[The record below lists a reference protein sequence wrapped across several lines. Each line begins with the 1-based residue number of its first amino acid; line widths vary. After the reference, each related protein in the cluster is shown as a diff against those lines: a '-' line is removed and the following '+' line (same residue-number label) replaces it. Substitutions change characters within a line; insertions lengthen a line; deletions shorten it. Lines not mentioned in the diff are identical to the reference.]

1 MGPAGHRARCDLVL
15 LGAAPAPRRTPSAA
29 GVVSYGPLGSLLT
42 WSRPSPLFS
51 CKVYL
56 LLDEPFNLLVPLP
69 LFLSGE
75 SAAGVVGLAELEDN
89 VLCGGL

>member
-1 MGPAGHRARCDLVL
+1 M
-15 LGAAPAPRRTPSAA
+15 
-29 GVVSYGPLGSLLT
+29 

-75 SAAGVVGLAELEDN
+75 SAAGMVGLAELEDN